1 LTSNKIIK
9 PESPS
14 LPKRNYSQEKSRALC
29 THPTTPIP
37 FGKLTE
43 TYHLGGQEKKRIK
56 GRKIEPKIR
65 KEVLF
70 ADQKWTF

>member
-9 PESPS
+9 PDSPS
-14 LPKRNYSQEKSRALC
+14 LPKRNYSQEKSRDLC

-43 TYHLGGQEKKRIK
+43 TYQLGGQEKKK
-56 GRKIEPKIR
+56 NKR
-65 KEVLF
+65 KEDR
-70 ADQKWTF
+70 AKDKKRSAIC